1 MIRYAD
7 TFKVKVGDK
16 DKNDKLKYFSIDDEK
31 YKTIQTKIENFKNIE
46 LDALLVQDDRYK
58 NKYKNI
64 YLSSFC

>member
-1 MIRYAD
+1 MLIHI
-7 TFKVKVGDK
+7 
-16 DKNDKLKYFSIDDEK
+16 KNDKLKYFSIDDEK